1 MPEYEIAALA
11 AGAGYLTSVL
21 RMWIRVRGHTSVAHI
36 RSRHR
41 SEMVRELP
49 SGSRVMDE
57 HDKITIE
64 VGGPRAAEKQG
75 GGSVIVGD

>member
-11 AGAGYLTSVL
+11 VGAGYLASVL
-21 RMWIRVRGHTSVAHI
+21 RMWIRVHGRTSMARI

-41 SEMVRELP
+41 SEIIRGLP

-57 HDKITIE
+57 HDMITVE
-64 VGGPRAAEKQG
+64 VGGPRAAENQG
-75 GGSVIVGD
+75 GGSAIVGD

>member
-21 RMWIRVRGHTSVAHI
+21 RMWIRVHGRTSMARI

-41 SEMVRELP
+41 SEMIRGLP

-57 HDKITIE
+57 HDRITIE
-64 VGGPRAAEKQG
+64 VGGPRTMEKQG
-75 GGSVIVGD
+75 DSSVIVGD